1 MTDSFRARMTA
12 EGEEPMKRREFLKST
27 AAGAGL
33 SLLGNLSINVAA
45 AEKSKVSLVRTED
58 RAKGIQA
65 VLKLISFPSPKGKS
79 VLIKPNFNTADPTPG
94 STHNDT
100 LRQLVQEMKDRGAT
114 RLAVGDSCGPGNT
127 KSVMEQKG
135 IPALAKEIGFD
146 VINFEELPP
155 EAWIHFNPP
164 GNHWKNGFSVAKP
177 VVDAEYLLWTCCLK
191 THGFGGVHSMSLK
204 LAVGVTEKKIRMG
217 DMHQNAEHTRH
228 MIAEIH
234 QAFKPQLIVMDGV
247 EIFVDGGPMSG
258 KKVTAG
264 IVVAGT
270 DRIAIDAVGLAVLK
284 NHGSNQAIMSKKIF
298 EQEQIARAVELGL
311 GAKTPDEIEI
321 VTGDSAS
328 RDYAAKLQDI
338 LALG

>member
-1 MTDSFRARMTA
+1 MPA
-12 EGEEPMKRREFLKST
+12 EGEKPMERREFLKST

-33 SLLGNLSINVAA
+33 SILGSMPTTVAA
-45 AEKSKVSLVRTED
+45 AEKSKVALVRTED

-65 VLKLISFPSPKGKS
+65 ALKLISFPSPKGKG

-100 LRQLVQEMKDRGAT
+100 LRQLVQEMRDRGAT
-114 RLAVGDSCGPGNT
+114 RLAIGDSCGPGNT

-135 IPALAKEIGFD
+135 IPALAKELGFE

-155 EAWIHFNPP
+155 EGWVQFNPP
-164 GNHWKNGFSVAKP
+164 GCHWKNGFSIAKP

-191 THGFGGVHSMSLK
+191 THGFGGVHSLSLK
-204 LAVGVTEKKIRMG
+204 LAVGVTNKSIRNE
-217 DMHQNAEHTRH
+217 MHGNATHIRR

-234 QAFKPQLIVMDGV
+234 QGFKPQLIVMDGI

-264 IVVAGT
+264 VIVAGT

-284 NHGSNQAIMSKKIF
+284 NHGSNEAIMSKKIF
-298 EQEQIARAVELGL
+298 EQEQIARAVEIGI
-311 GAKTPDEIEI
+311 GIKTPDQVEI

-338 LALG
+338 LAGG